1 MVVRLQ
7 AKQVHSMTVKN
18 TYSKTLSRGCLCR
31 KGRASSSVIVKPLES
46 CCMSMEKSDLAT
58 IVFPGL
64 NITFHAVHEGTLP

>member
-1 MVVRLQ
+1 
-7 AKQVHSMTVKN
+7 
-18 TYSKTLSRGCLCR
+18 
-31 KGRASSSVIVKPLES
+31 VIVKPLES